1 MTLQFAG
8 LKPRTV
14 QSYRRAIRNF
24 FRHLDD
30 EELPVPENS
39 KRLDQCVSLYL
50 EHMWQDDQPITY
62 AGHLMSGLK
71 RFLPELRWR
80 LPRAKQYYA
89 NWQSTHVTKQA
100 NPFPPV
106 VVMAYAGLAVATRQV
121 SLAALLLVSFLA
133 FLRTG
138 ELVSLAATKVAVN
151 TALGRILVALPST
164 KTSRQREQTV
174 CVEDHLVAKLVAYV
188 LRQGCQVFWEE
199 SAASFRSTLKQFAA
213 FFKLEEFAFS
223 AYSLRR
229 GGASHAFTMGT
240 SFDELLVRGRWQS
253 ARTARIYLDTG
264 RAALI
269 QQRFS
274 PSQASLLATYSA
286 KLERFCEQLR

>member
-1 MTLQFAG
+1 MVLIA
-8 LKPRTV
+8 
-14 QSYRRAIRNF
+14 
-24 FRHLDD
+24 H
-30 EELPVPENS
+30 
-39 KRLDQCVSLYL
+39 
-50 EHMWQDDQPITY
+50 
-62 AGHLMSGLK
+62 
-71 RFLPELRWR
+71 
-80 LPRAKQYYA
+80 
-89 NWQSTHVTKQA
+89 
-100 NPFPPV
+100 
-106 VVMAYAGLAVATRQV
+106 AGLAVATRRV

-138 ELVSLAATKVAVN
+138 ELVSLAATKVAVD

-164 KTSRQREQTV
+164 KTSRQREETV

-286 KLERFCEQLR
+286 KLERFCKQLR